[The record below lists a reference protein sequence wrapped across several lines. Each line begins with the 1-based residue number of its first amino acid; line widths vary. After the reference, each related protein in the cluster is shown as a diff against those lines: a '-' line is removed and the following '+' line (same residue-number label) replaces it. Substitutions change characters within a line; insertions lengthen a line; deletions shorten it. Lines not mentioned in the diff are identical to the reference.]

1 MGKVWKNISV
11 MSELTVHL
19 FVFEFLTIYSSEI
32 MYEDAL
38 FMKALAKANLWLSA
52 LIMLVTKL
60 KWLWVEATSKH
71 KINWKLIIYI
81 VYW

>member
-19 FVFEFLTIYSSEI
+19 IVFKFLTIYSSETRC
-32 MYEDAL
+32 EDAL

-52 LIMLVTKL
+52 LIMLDTKL
-60 KWLWVEATSKH
+60 KRL
-71 KINWKLIIYI
+71 
-81 VYW
+81 

>member
-19 FVFEFLTIYSSEI
+19 FVSEFLTIYSSEI

-38 FMKALAKANLWLSA
+38 FMKALAKENLWLSA

-60 KWLWVEATSKH
+60 KWFWVEATSKH
-71 KINWKLIIYI
+71 QINWKLIIYI

>member
-1 MGKVWKNISV
+1 MGTVWKNISV

-38 FMKALAKANLWLSA
+38 FMKALAKANL
-52 LIMLVTKL
+52 
-60 KWLWVEATSKH
+60 
-71 KINWKLIIYI
+71 
-81 VYW
+81 

>member
-38 FMKALAKANLWLSA
+38 FMKALAKANL
-52 LIMLVTKL
+52 
-60 KWLWVEATSKH
+60 
-71 KINWKLIIYI
+71 
-81 VYW
+81 